1 MEPFDPWKVIIKPV
15 ISETALRKTEMENE
29 LVFIVDKKAN
39 KHNIKVAIEKLF
51 NVKVESVNILIT
63 SKGEKKAYVKL
74 KTEYSA
80 SDIASKMGIL

>member
-1 MEPFDPWKVIIKPV
+1 MELFDPWKIIIKPV
-15 ISETALRKTEMENE
+15 ISETALRKTEAENE

-39 KHNIKVAIEKLF
+39 KHNIKIAIEKLF

-80 SDIASKMGIL
+80 SDVASKMGIL